1 MIRMVEISALKTEH
15 RNYLLGITKAEQD
28 LALIEEKLMTSE
40 EYFQELLI
48 EEEDLIQDYVDGHLD
63 LHERQCFEKFFLNSA
78 ERREKVKFAESLSK
92 FISEQKKS
100 QERVQTTF
108 QNESKSFWERILAK
122 PLWTAVGSLAVV
134 AVISFLVWNF
144 AFRPAEN
151 SEIIAS
157 LNKAY
162 QKERPFE
169 SRITAF
175 DYAPANN
182 QRGNDQAK
190 YDSVSFDLAKAK
202 ALQSVTENPTAPNLH
217 SLGKV
222 YLAERE
228 LDKAIEQLEKAQRLA
243 SNNGNI
249 TSDLGVAWLEKS
261 KTVLKNGDGK
271 TIEFLAKALENFE
284 MALEINPDL
293 LEARFNKAV
302 CLEQKKLPIEAIEA
316 WQQYLNA
323 DSNSKWAEE
332 ARQRLKILELSKPSS
347 KNGEEILQEFL
358 VAYQNKDDVLAWKI
372 MSQNREMLTGKL
384 ITQQLAFLF
393 SRTGDR
399 KFLEALVYAGTLEKT
414 EANDSFWKETAD
426 FYQKASPSQLSKL
439 KQAQSHFQ
447 TGYQAAA
454 NDKWETALEE
464 FKRARILYLETG
476 DVREEN
482 LATFWIGVCHYIS
495 ANLTESKKELQN
507 LLIYSQH
514 NNYNWLLAQAQFW
527 LGVNLGSENQKSATL
542 SYYQKAL
549 KSSESVADLYNSQKI
564 LSETAEEYRLMGRT
578 NLSLEYLQKSL
589 FLSDYPESSIRQKSR
604 TYINLVRAFYSNQF
618 YRTALAYEKEN
629 RYLLKDKEINSLA
642 FEHESDLRL
651 GLILLAQKKYDE
663 ALTVFEKS
671 KALAERYDNQK
682 QGEGA
687 IARSTL
693 RIAELH
699 RQRGQYELAVAN
711 YNPAVRHYD
720 SSEYKAEQY
729 EAHKGRLFCYLAAGN
744 DVEFERELET
754 VLTLFEKYRRQ
765 ILDEQN
771 RNIFFNNE
779 QNVYDIAVD
788 YEYGKG
794 NFQKAFD
801 YAEKSSSRSLLDLLE
816 NGGEVKQISG
826 EIEIELK
833 KVAEPLPID
842 QIRQQMPA
850 PVQIV
855 KFNVLKDKVLIWLVS
870 KDSFEAVSSKV
881 SSADLQEKIKRLKI
895 LIENKQDEQ
904 EIYELSTELYK
915 LLLSPIIEKLNPDKQ
930 ICLIPDKSL
939 FQLPFAVLTSPITQ
953 KPLLAEKN
961 FFIAPSAN
969 VFLYLTTNAEKF
981 ASNLTENVLSIGNP
995 TLTQSNLPN
1004 LPSAKSEAIAVSKEY
1019 QNPILL
1025 LENDASKQNVKQY
1038 LSRADIIHFAGH
1050 YVVNQHSP
1058 LLSSLILRQ
1067 NAPDEEEKNHQL
1079 ANYELLNENLARTKL
1094 VVLSAC
1100 DTGIESYYQGE
1111 GMIGASRTF
1120 LAAGIPLVV
1129 ASQWAVDS
1137 DATSELMIRFHKY
1150 RKTEKLPTL
1159 FAVRKAQL
1167 DLLNGDD
1174 LKYRHPYYWSSF
1186 ITIGGYAG
1194 Y

>member
-1 MIRMVEISALKTEH
+1 MVENSALKTEH
-15 RNYLLGITKAEQD
+15 RNYLLGITKTEQD
-28 LALIEEKLMTSE
+28 LTLIEEKLMTSE

-48 EEEDLIQDYVDGHLD
+48 EEEELTQDYADGHLD
-63 LHERQCFEKFFLNSA
+63 SYERECFEKFFLNSA

-92 FISEQKKS
+92 FISEQKKP
-100 QERVQTTF
+100 QEKTQTTF
-108 QNESKSFWERILAK
+108 QNETYSFWERLWAK
-122 PLWTAVGSLAVV
+122 PLWTAVGGLAVV
-134 AVISFLVWNF
+134 AIVSLLVWNF
-144 AFRPAEN
+144 AFRPAAN

-169 SRITAF
+169 SRITSF

-182 QRGNDQAK
+182 QRGNDKAK

-202 ALQSVTENPTAPNLH
+202 ALQGVSDNPNTSNLH

-222 YLAERE
+222 YLAEKE

-243 SNNGNI
+243 SNNGEI

-271 TIEFLAKALENFE
+271 TIDYLAKALENFE
-284 MALEINPDL
+284 KALEIRPDL

-302 CLEQKKLPIEAIEA
+302 CLEQQKLPIEAIEA

-347 KNGEEILQEFL
+347 KTGEEILQEFL
-358 VAYQNKDDVLAWKI
+358 AAYQNRNDLLAWKI

-393 SRTGDR
+393 SQTLDR
-399 KFLEALVYAGTLEKT
+399 KFLEALIYAGTLEKT
-414 EANDSFWKETAD
+414 EVNDSFWKEVAD
-426 FYQKASPSQLSKL
+426 FYQKASPAQLSKL

-447 TGYQAAA
+447 AGYQASA
-454 NDKWETALEE
+454 NDKWQTALEE
-464 FKRARILYLETG
+464 FKQARQLYLETG

-482 LATFWIGVCHYIS
+482 LATFWIGVCQYIS

-507 LLIYSQH
+507 LLTYSQ
-514 NNYNWLLAQAQFW
+514 NNKYNWLLAQAQFW
-527 LGVNLGSENQKSATL
+527 LGVNLGSENQKSAAL

-549 KSSESVADLYNSQKI
+549 KSSESVGDLYNSQKI
-564 LSETAEEYRLMGRT
+564 LSETAEEYRLLGRT
-578 NLSLEYLQKSL
+578 DLSLEYLQKSL

-604 TYINLVRAFYSNQF
+604 TYINLVRAFYSNKF

-629 RYLLKDKEINSLA
+629 RYLLKDKEVNSLA

-663 ALTVFEKS
+663 ALAVFEKS
-671 KALAERYDNQK
+671 KALSERYDNKK

-687 IARSTL
+687 NARSIL
-693 RIAELH
+693 RIAELQ
-699 RQRGQYELAVAN
+699 RQKGQYAMAIAN
-711 YNPAVRHYD
+711 YDQAVRHYD
-720 SSEYKAEQY
+720 LSEYKAEQY
-729 EAHKGRLFCYLAAGN
+729 EAHKGRLFCYLAAGK

-754 VLTLFEKYRRQ
+754 VLTLFEKYRGQ

-788 YEYGKG
+788 YEYGRG

-801 YAEKSSSRSLLDLLE
+801 YAEKSSSRSLLDLME
-816 NGGEVKQISG
+816 NGSQVKQISG
-826 EIEIELK
+826 RIEVELK
-833 KVAEPLPID
+833 KVAEPLTID
-842 QIRQQMPA
+842 QIRQQMPTS
-850 PVQIV
+850 VQII
-855 KFNVLKDKVLIWLVS
+855 KFNVLSDKVLIWVVS
-870 KDSFEAVSSKV
+870 KDGVEAFSGKV
-881 SSADLQEKIKRLKI
+881 SFADLQEKIIRLKA
-895 LIENKQDEQ
+895 LIENKQDEK
-904 EIYELSTELYK
+904 EIYDLSTELYK
-915 LLLSPIIEKLNPDKQ
+915 ILLSPISEKLDSDKQ

-939 FQLPFAVLTSPITQ
+939 FQLPFAVLTSPLTQ

-969 VFLYLTTNAEKF
+969 VFLYLTTNAKKF
-981 ASNLTENVLSIGNP
+981 SSSLTENILSIGNP
-995 TLTQSNLPN
+995 TLSQSSLPD
-1004 LPSAKSEAIAVSKEY
+1004 LPSAKNEAITVAKEY
-1019 QNPILL
+1019 QKPILL
-1025 LENDASKQNVKQY
+1025 LENDATKENVKQY

-1050 YVVNQHSP
+1050 YVVNEHSP

-1067 NAPDEEEKNHQL
+1067 SSPDEEEKNYQL
-1079 ANYELLNENLARTKL
+1079 ANYELLNENLASTKL

-1100 DTGIESYYQGE
+1100 ETGIESYYQGE

-1150 RKTEKLPTL
+1150 RKTEKLPTI

-1186 ITIGGYAG
+1186 ITIGGYAEF
-1194 Y
+1194 